1 MKIPKDL
8 NRGDFDGRE
17 TDVQLIHSTLSGND
31 EAFSTLVRNYQKSIH
46 ALAWRKVGDFHIA
59 EEITQDTFLQ
69 AYRNLA
75 QLKNPNQFAGWIYV
89 IANRLC
95 LKRLQEK
102 TFVIP
107 SLEDTPMEEVDKF
120 SYTRYVSEQRESE
133 TTEHRHEL
141 VKKLLAKLPESERTV
156 VTLHYFGEMTTK
168 EIGKFLGVSVNTIKS
183 RLRRGIKRLQKQ
195 GEESL
200 VRETL
205 GGIQF
210 PVHVTERIMQQVA
223 EISPTVSPPVGKPL
237 LPWAAFGTAVVFVLL
252 MIGVSNQILA
262 RFQRPYSFEAKS
274 EQTIEIVDASIVLD
288 IPAKPAMRNQFGQA
302 AAPGKSSG
310 VGTQVSDVT
319 PTSVSSEDSTTFSTS
334 QWTQGKGP
342 PAGYI
347 RDLFATSEGTVYAVA
362 STGIYRLSADE
373 TTWIH
378 VDASVR
384 IGESRMPMAAHAG
397 SLYIVS
403 TDEIFTSDNN
413 GETWTTLG
421 PRPKGDAVGLVITDT
436 ERASTPQ
443 VPITMYLALKDKGI
457 FRSTDGG
464 TQWNSLKDGLT
475 VSEKISA
482 VAAVGKTVFAGTE
495 NGLYRL
501 DSGTWEKL
509 PLDTSGAVC
518 SLAVSGNNL
527 YVGVGPDP
535 LVKLTSTE
543 LYEAT
548 KGKRAPPVKI
558 FHSADLGDSW
568 TEIRHGSKHSTTG
581 AYSGITVLAT
591 GETLLALSYEQ
602 SRSTDGGQTWT
613 QLKRDQNW
621 VNRRSLPAVIVN
633 EKTSYKA
640 SVWGI
645 HRTTDGGESWH
656 LFMNGVTGTFVTDL
670 VAFNNRLYAHSGYEV
685 YQSTDA
691 GVSWK
696 KVRVDGQAAALN
708 PRTKLAYE
716 SKLVVANNT
725 LYFLSSEAEDFQI
738 FRLSTDGDML
748 IPVQGVPLF
757 DRKTNS
763 SYTISRLQIDAPYA
777 ITRLQGE
784 TATTS
789 GEAFYVEYQRGLF
802 KWKIG
807 DPEWTYTGLADTSQG
822 YNHWNSGDY
831 RGGFKMAVS
840 GETVYVGQRD
850 GKLFQSLD
858 EGGSWRDLTPSL
870 PLRFT
875 HFKDIAFIGSILYV
889 STDEGVL
896 ASQTGE
902 HWRVLTDSAGARPVI
917 DRFAT
922 DGIKVYGI
930 GDAGIYCL
938 DTRRQWKKISSEVI
952 GDVISTAIIKDRFYS
967 AVNRRGIF
975 HISVEE

>member
-1 MKIPKDL
+1 ME
-8 NRGDFDGRE
+8 RE

-31 EAFSTLVRNYQKSIH
+31 EAFSTLVRNHQKSIH
-46 ALAWRKVGDFHIA
+46 ALAWRKVGDFQIA

-120 SYTRYVSEQRESE
+120 SYTRYISEQRESE
-133 TTEHRHEL
+133 AAEHRHEL

-156 VTLHYFGEMTTK
+156 VTLHYLGEMTTK

-183 RLRRGIKRLQKQ
+183 RLRRGIKRLQKH
-195 GEESL
+195 GEETL

-205 GGIQF
+205 GSIQV
-210 PVHVTERIMQQVA
+210 PADITERIMRQVA
-223 EISPTVSPPVGKPL
+223 EINPTVSPPVGKPM
-237 LPWAAFGTAVVFVLL
+237 LPWAAFGTAVVLVLL
-252 MIGVSNQILA
+252 MLGASNQILA
-262 RFQRPYSFEAKS
+262 RFQKPYSFEAKS
-274 EQTIEIVDASIVLD
+274 ERTIEIVDAPIVLD
-288 IPAKPAMRNQFGQA
+288 IPVKPAVRNQFGRA
-302 AAPGKSSG
+302 AAPGKRSG
-310 VGTQVSDVT
+310 AGTQISDVT
-319 PTSVSSEDSTTFSTS
+319 PASVSSADSTTFSTS

-347 RDLFATSEGTVYAVA
+347 RDIFATSEGTVYAVA
-362 STGIYRLSADE
+362 STGIYRLSADA
-373 TTWIH
+373 TAWIH
-378 VDASVR
+378 VNASVP
-384 IGESRMPMAAHAG
+384 IGESRIPMAAYAG

-413 GETWTTLG
+413 GETWITLG
-421 PRPKGDAVGLVITDT
+421 PRPKGDAVGLVIINT

-443 VPITMYLALKDKGI
+443 SPITMYLALKDEGI

-464 TQWNSLKDGLT
+464 TQWNLLKDGLT

-495 NGLYRL
+495 NSIYRL
-501 DSGTWEKL
+501 DSGVWEKL

-518 SLAVSGNNL
+518 SLTVSGNNL
-527 YVGVGPDP
+527 YVGTGSDL
-535 LVKLTSTE
+535 LVRLTSTE
-543 LYEAT
+543 LYEL
-548 KGKRAPPVKI
+548 KRNNRLDSEWNNKLYSTKI
-558 FHSADLGDSW
+558 FHSDDLGTSW
-568 TEIRHGSKHSTTG
+568 TEIMQGRKYKFTNAHR
-581 AYSGITVLAT
+581 GITVLA
-591 GETLLALSYEQ
+591 GDETLLALSYDQ
-602 SRSTDGGQTWT
+602 FRSSDGGQTWT
-613 QLKRDQNW
+613 ALKRDQNW
-621 VNRRSLPAVIVN
+621 VNSSSLPAVMVN
-633 EKTSYKA
+633 EKTYYKA

-656 LFMNGVTGTFVTDL
+656 LFMNGVTGTFIIDL

-696 KVRVDGQAAALN
+696 KVRVDGQEAALN

-716 SKLVVANNT
+716 SKLVVVNNT
-725 LYFLSSEAEDFQI
+725 LYFVSSEGEEFQI

-757 DRKTNS
+757 DRRAVNPRA
-763 SYTISRLQIDAPYA
+763 IS
-777 ITRLQGE
+777 RLQGE

-789 GEAFYVEYQRGLF
+789 GAAFYVEYQRGLF

-807 DPEWTYTGLADTSQG
+807 DPKWTYTGLADTSQG
-822 YNHWNSGDY
+822 NDHWNAGDY
-831 RGGFKMAVS
+831 RGEFKMAVS
-840 GETVYVGQRD
+840 GETVYVGHRD

-870 PLRFT
+870 PLHFT
-875 HFKDIAFIGSILYV
+875 HFKEMAFIGSTLYV

-896 ASQTGE
+896 TSQTGE
-902 HWRVLTDSAGARPVI
+902 HWRVLTDSTGARPII

-938 DTRRQWKKISSEVI
+938 DTRREWKKISSETI
-952 GDVISTAIIKDRFYS
+952 GDVISTAIIKDRLYS
-967 AVNRRGIF
+967 AVDRRGIF
-975 HISVEE
+975 HISVEK